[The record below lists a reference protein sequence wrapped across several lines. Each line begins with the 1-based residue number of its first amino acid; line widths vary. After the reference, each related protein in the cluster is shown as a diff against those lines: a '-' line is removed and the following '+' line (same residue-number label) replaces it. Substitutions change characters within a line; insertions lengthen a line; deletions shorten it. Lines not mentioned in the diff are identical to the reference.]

1 MSKRKSGGKARISA
15 TKAQRVAANL
25 ALANKEGKAKDAP
38 SAQPS
43 NDNDDHPEF
52 DEKISES
59 NCRKEDVQPQ
69 AVPDDSD
76 MPGPRFMRWLK
87 RLFE

>member
-1 MSKRKSGGKARISA
+1 MSKRRSSGKAKSSV
-15 TKAQRVAANL
+15 TKTQRVAANL

-38 SAQPS
+38 SAQPR
-43 NDNDDHPEF
+43 NDNDDHTES

-59 NCRKEDVQPQ
+59 NRPKEDVQQQ